1 MGEKII
7 GIDLGTTNSVV
18 SVVVG
23 GEPVVIQNQ
32 EGNRITPSV
41 VSWTKEKEIL
51 VGEPAKRRA
60 ILDPQNTV
68 YESKRFIGRKYDE
81 VKDIAN
87 KVSYKVVPDD
97 KGDAAFDIPNAGK
110 LVRPEEVGAH
120 ILRKLKEAA
129 EQYLGEEVKKAVITV
144 PAYFNERQ
152 RQATKM
158 AGKLAGLEVVRVLN
172 EPTAAALAY
181 GLDKK
186 KEAKILVYDFGGG
199 TFDVSI
205 LEGGDGVI
213 EVKATAGDAFLGGAN
228 IDERIMEWL
237 IEEFK
242 KETGIDLRQDR
253 TALQR
258 LKEAAE
264 QAKKELSFKM
274 ETEISLP
281 FITIDPE
288 TKQPLHLQKKL
299 TRARLEQMIE
309 DIVDRTID
317 IVKKALADAKLK
329 PEDIDDIVLVG
340 GSTRIPLVQKKIK
353 EFFGKEPHKGVNP
366 DEVVAVGAAIQ
377 GSILSGEKKD
387 VLLIDV
393 TPLSLGIETMGGA
406 MTVLIPRNTP
416 IPVRKCE
423 TFTTVRDYQTEVEIK
438 VYQGESPIAKEN
450 KFLGSFIL
458 SGIPP
463 APRGV
468 PQIEVCFDIDADGI
482 LHVTAKDK
490 ATGKSQSI
498 TIQPSSGLTE
508 EEVQK
513 MLEEYEK
520 HKEEYERKKKLVE
533 LKNQLDQLVYP
544 IEKLLRE
551 AADKFTPE
559 EKQELQQLVAESRK
573 VIDEATQPEEVEKQ
587 IQKVQ
592 QIASKYSEKLYKL
605 ASEQAKGEQKS
616 SENKDN
622 GNDKKNKDGDDA
634 IDAKPVD

>member
-18 SVVVG
+18 AVTVG
-23 GEPVVIQNQ
+23 GEAKVIPNQ

-60 ILDPQNTV
+60 ILDPLNTV
-68 YESKRFIGRKYDE
+68 YESKRFIGRKYEE
-81 VKDIAN
+81 VKDIA
-87 KVSYKVVPDD
+87 KRVSYKVVKDE

-129 EQYLGEEVKKAVITV
+129 EQFLGEEVKKAVITV

-152 RQATKM
+152 RQATKV
-158 AGKLAGLEVVRVLN
+158 AGQLAGLEVVRVLN

-213 EVKATAGDAFLGGAN
+213 EVKATAGDSFLGGAN

-242 KETGIDLRQDR
+242 KETGIDLRNDK

-258 LKEAAE
+258 IKDAAE

-288 TKQPLHLQKKL
+288 TKQPLHLQKTL

-309 DIVDRTID
+309 DIVDRTIE

-377 GSILSGEKKD
+377 GSVLAGEKKD

-393 TPLSLGIETMGGA
+393 TPLSLGIETYGGA

-423 TFTTVRDYQTEVEIK
+423 TFTTVRDFQTEVEIK

-458 SGIPP
+458 TGIPP

-498 TIQPSSGLTE
+498 TIKPSSGLTE
-508 EEVQK
+508 EEIKK
-513 MLEEYEK
+513 MLEDYEK
-520 HKEEYERKKKLVE
+520 HKEEYEKKKKLVE

-544 IEKLLRE
+544 IEKILKEKPELFS
-551 AADKFTPE
+551 AE
-559 EKQELQQLVAESRK
+559 EKDELTQLVEESRK
-573 VIDEATQPEEVEKQ
+573 IIESATEVSEVEKQ
-587 IQKVQ
+587 VKKVQ
-592 QIASKYSEKLYKL
+592 EIATKYAEKFYK
-605 ASEQAKGEQKS
+605 AAENQAS
-616 SENKDN
+616 SEEKE
-622 GNDKKNKDGDDA
+622 KKNKKDDKGGNDDV

>member
-1 MGEKII
+1 MAEKII

-23 GEPVVIQNQ
+23 GEPVVIPNQ

-60 ILDPQNTV
+60 ILDPLNTV
-68 YESKRFIGRKYDE
+68 YESKRFIGRKYEE
-81 VKDIAN
+81 VKDIIN
-87 KVSYKVVPDD
+87 RVSYKVVSDE
-97 KGDAAFDIPNAGK
+97 KGDAVFDIPNAGK

-158 AGKLAGLEVVRVLN
+158 AGKLAGLDVVRVLN

-205 LEGGDGVI
+205 LEGGEGVI
-213 EVKATAGDAFLGGAN
+213 EVKATSGDPFLGGAN
-228 IDERIMEWL
+228 IDERIMDWL

-309 DIVDRTID
+309 DIVERTIN
-317 IVKKALADAKLK
+317 IVKKALADANLK
-329 PEDIDDIVLVG
+329 PEDIDDVVLVG
-340 GSTRIPLVQKKIK
+340 GSTRIPLVQKRIK

-377 GSILSGEKKD
+377 GSILTGEKKD

-393 TPLSLGIETMGGA
+393 TPLSLGIETYGGA

-423 TFTTVRDYQTEVEIK
+423 TFTTVADYQTEVEIK

-450 KFLGSFIL
+450 KLLGSFRL
-458 SGIPP
+458 TGIPP

-482 LHVTAKDK
+482 LHVSAKDK
-490 ATGKSQSI
+490 ATGKEQSI
-498 TIQPSSGLTE
+498 TVQPSSGLTE

-513 MLEEYEK
+513 MLEEYEQ
-520 HKEEYERKKKLVE
+520 HKEEYERKKKLIE
-533 LKNQLDQLVYP
+533 LKNRLDQLVYP
-544 IEKLLRE
+544 IEKLIKE
-551 AADKFTPE
+551 VPEKFTE
-559 EKQELQQLVAESRK
+559 DERKELENLVMESRK
-573 VIDEATQPEEVEKQ
+573 VIETSTDLNEVENQ
-587 IQKVQ
+587 IKKVEQ
-592 QIASKYSEKLYKL
+592 VAAKYSEKLYKL
-605 ASEQAKGEQKS
+605 AQEQQQAQQGGKEQKS
-616 SENKDN
+616 EGGNKE
-622 GNDKKNKDGDDA
+622 DDQPY
-634 IDAKPVD
+634 DAKPVD